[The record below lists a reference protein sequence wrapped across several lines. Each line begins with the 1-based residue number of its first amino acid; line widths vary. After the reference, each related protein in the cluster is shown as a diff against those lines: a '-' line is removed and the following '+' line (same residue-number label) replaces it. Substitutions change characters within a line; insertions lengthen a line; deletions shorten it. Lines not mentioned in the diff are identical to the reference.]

1 MANNAFCT
9 YICEGAHDDI
19 KQVFDILQKTAP
31 KSKEY
36 YWIGDV
42 VNQLGMDAARCDCLG
57 EILTYEIKNGLLHIH
72 QRTRWGEQRVLRE
85 AIQKR
90 FPSIKIYYSC
100 MDYLGGTNYT
110 NSFEH
115 FPTRYVLY
123 ASGDS
128 IPFESIQEM
137 SGYTSKL
144 VGYSVE
150 ANIESVLNALKKYE
164 VQSEEDYEHFE
175 ITKVDYRE

>member
-19 KQVFDILQKTAP
+19 KQVFDILKETSP
-31 KSKEY
+31 KSNEY
-36 YWIGDV
+36 YWTEKV
-42 VNQLGMDAARCDCLG
+42 VNKLGMDAARCDCLG

-90 FPSIKIYYSC
+90 FPSIKTYYSC
-100 MDYLGGTNYT
+100 MDYLGGVYYT

-150 ANIESVLNALKKYE
+150 ADIESVLNALKKYE
-164 VQSEEDYEHFE
+164 VQSEEDFEHFE

>member
-9 YICEGAHDDI
+9 YICEGAQEGI

-42 VNQLGMDAARCDCLG
+42 VNQLGMNAARCNCSG
-57 EILTYEIKNGLLHIH
+57 EILTYEIKNGMLRIH
-72 QRTRWGEQRVLRE
+72 QRTRWDEQKRLRE

-100 MDYLGGTNYT
+100 MDYLGGVYYT

-115 FPTRYVLY
+115 FATRYVLY
-123 ASGDS
+123 VSGED
-128 IPFESIQEM
+128 IPFESIQEVAA
-137 SGYTSKL
+137 YTSKL

-150 ANIESVLNALKKYE
+150 ENVESIRNALKKHE

-175 ITKVDYRE
+175 IVSVDYEE